1 MTTPDAP
8 PPLDPPVFDEPWQAG
23 AFALVVQLHA
33 AGAFTWSDWAA
44 ALSARIK
51 AAEARGESVDGALY
65 YEHWLSALEDLVSE
79 RGLAE
84 PEALARR
91 KDEWAE
97 AYRHTPHGRPVT
109 LGAAA

>member
-1 MTTPDAP
+1 MTAPDANA
-8 PPLDPPVFDEPWQAG
+8 PLDPPVFDEPWQAE

-33 AGAFTWSDWAA
+33 AGVFTWTEWAA

-51 AAEARGESVDGALY
+51 AAEARGEPVDGALY
-65 YEHWLSALEDLVSE
+65 HQHWLAALEDLVAE
-79 RGLAE
+79 RGLAA

-91 KDEWAE
+91 KAEWAE
-97 AYRHTPHGRPVT
+97 AYRHTPHGKPVV